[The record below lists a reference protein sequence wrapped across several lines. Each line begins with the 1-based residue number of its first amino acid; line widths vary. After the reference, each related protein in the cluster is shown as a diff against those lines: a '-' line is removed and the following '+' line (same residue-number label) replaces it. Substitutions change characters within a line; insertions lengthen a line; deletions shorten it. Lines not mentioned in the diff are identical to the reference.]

1 MPWVKVICQKSP
13 AEEVSLQRVTCLR
26 SKNNVD
32 TKPLKCFDSRC
43 VIKKFD
49 QVNVYWIIFN
59 NTKKFDLHI
68 LMVTRYL
75 NPLLDL

>member
-32 TKPLKCFDSRC
+32 TKPLNK
-43 VIKKFD
+43 
-49 QVNVYWIIFN
+49 NVLIRDVLSKN
-59 NTKKFDLHI
+59 LTK
-68 LMVTRYL
+68 
-75 NPLLDL
+75 